1 MMDKIIIVGSGASG
15 VHFALTVLRKGCPV
29 LMLDVGREKPP
40 ALLPKADLSLVKE
53 QLDDPVSY
61 LLGPSYESVT
71 FGDSQSD
78 FYSFPPSKR
87 YVFMQ
92 PQKKMNFKNTGFEP
106 LLSFARGGL
115 AEAWTGG
122 VYPFNDEELADY
134 PFGYKDIEPYYEEV
148 AERIGI
154 GGENDD
160 LARFTPFHGRI
171 MRPLRLD
178 AHSQELL
185 AAYAHHRNTLVRKYK
200 CYLGRSRVAV
210 LTEDRGDRAKCSYTG
225 RCIWGCPTGAFYTP
239 SLTLAECMKFPNF
252 TYIPQ
257 MQVSHFKCNSSGRV
271 KSVTT
276 HPISGD
282 APEEFLVDKLVLA
295 AGPICTAE
303 IFLESIRS
311 DTGEVAE
318 LHGLMDN
325 RQILVPF
332 VNLKMIGRAYD
343 PQTYQFHLLAM
354 GLEGD
359 SPKDYVHGQ
368 ITCLTTAL
376 VHPIV
381 QKIPLDLRTAID
393 FFRNTRSGLGILNLN
408 LPDTR
413 RRGNLITLEKDD
425 NGQTSLVIE
434 YTPQWGERQQ
444 MRQALRRAKKAL
456 SRLGCIVPPGTVRVR
471 AKGESVH
478 YAGTMPMSKT
488 RGKYTTSEYCQS
500 HYFENLFIVDGST
513 FPFLP
518 AKNITFTLMA
528 NAVRVAEAVF

>member
-1 MMDKIIIVGSGASG
+1 MDKIIVVGSGASG
-15 VHFALTVLRKGCPV
+15 VHFALTLLKKNRPV

-53 QLDDPVSY
+53 QLDDPVGY
-61 LLGPSYESVT
+61 LLGPNYESVT

-92 PQKKMNFKNTGFEP
+92 PLKMNFKNSGFEP

-134 PFGYKDIEPYYEEV
+134 PFEYKDIEPFYEEV

-160 LARFTPFHGRI
+160 LARFIPFHRH
-171 MRPLRLD
+171 MMMPLRLD
-178 AHSQELL
+178 THSQELL
-185 AAYAHHRNTLVRKYK
+185 RAYARHKNTLVQKYK

-210 LTEDRGDRAKCSYTG
+210 LTEDRSDRTKCNYTG
-225 RCIWGCPTGAFYTP
+225 RCIWGCPGGAFYTP
-239 SLTLAECMKFPNF
+239 SLTLAECMKFPHF
-252 TYIPQ
+252 TYIPN
-257 MQVSHFKCNSSGRV
+257 MQVSHFKYNGSGRV
-271 KSVTT
+271 RSVTALPT
-276 HPISGD
+276 EGG
-282 APEEFLVDKLVLA
+282 APEEFPVDKLVLA

-303 IFLESIRS
+303 IFLESIRRNN
-311 DTGEVAE
+311 GEVVE

-332 VNLKMIGRAYD
+332 INPKMIGKAYN
-343 PQTYQFHLLAM
+343 PETYQFHMLAM

-408 LPDTR
+408 FADTR
-413 RRGNLITLEKDD
+413 RQGNTITLGKDS
-425 NGQTSLVIE
+425 NGQTSLIIG
-434 YTPQWGERQQ
+434 YTAQRGEKKEI
-444 MRQALRRAKKAL
+444 RQALRRAKKSL
-456 SRLGCIVPPGTVRVR
+456 FRLGCIVPPGTVRVR
-471 AKGESVH
+471 SKGESVH
-478 YAGTMPMSKT
+478 YAGTMPMSKIS
-488 RGKYTTSEYCQS
+488 GKYTTSEYCQS
-500 HYFENLFIVDGST
+500 HSFANLFIVDGST

-518 AKNITFTLMA
+518 AKNITFSLMA
-528 NAVRVAEAVF
+528 NAVRVAEAAF